1 MSGPSKTDDRG
12 PDDRDM
18 SAAEAPQKAPVKRF
32 ALVALPLVLFGAI
45 AAVFGIALHQN
56 QLGRD
61 ITEIP
66 SVLIG
71 KAAPKTVLPP
81 LEGVT
86 TASGAPMPGLDL
98 AAAED
103 GRPLLV
109 NVFASWCGPCRQ
121 EHPLLMELA
130 KDDRFRLVAINYK
143 DKPQNARDFL
153 SALGNPYAA
162 IGVDQKGS
170 ATIDWGVYGVP
181 ETFVIDRAGRI
192 RFKHVGPITP
202 HDLEAKIRPI
212 LDELAK

>member
-1 MSGPSKTDDRG
+1 
-12 PDDRDM
+12 M
-18 SAAEAPQKAPVKRF
+18 SAAETPQKAPVKRF
-32 ALVALPLVLFGAI
+32 ALVALPLILFGAI

-81 LEGVT
+81 LDGVT
-86 TASGAPMPGLDL
+86 TASGAPIPGLDL
-98 AAAED
+98 ASAED

-109 NVFASWCGPCRQ
+109 NVFASWCAPCRQ

-153 SALGNPYAA
+153 SALGNPYEA

-181 ETFVIDRAGRI
+181 ESFLVSPDGTILYKRT
-192 RFKHVGPITP
+192 GPFTVQSIQD
-202 HDLEAKIRPI
+202 DLLPAVEKAIAKP
-212 LDELAK
+212 APTS